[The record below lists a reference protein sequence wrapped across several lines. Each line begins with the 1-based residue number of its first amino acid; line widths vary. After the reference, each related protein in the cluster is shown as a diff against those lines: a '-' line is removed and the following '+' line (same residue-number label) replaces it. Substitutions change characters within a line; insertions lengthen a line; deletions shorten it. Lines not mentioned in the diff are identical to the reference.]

1 MTSKFPPRHRSIACF
16 VFSVSVFVSQLSDGQ
31 FTPGL
36 LTNDSYW
43 SDGKAE
49 FDIYD
54 GQLMRGGE
62 PRHCEV
68 LHIFLRERIDPKT
81 LARVNDPKRS
91 DSIYAIQM
99 QQIWSAPIG
108 LFAEQASLTALWKLD
123 SLSLAQL
130 NFIGTDSS
138 GNLGKRLEEKR
149 DGETSRWTLISETYL
164 ASSKIPISPPA
175 GAIFTDE
182 LPLRVRTIDFTKSP
196 TEFEIPLAPSI
207 TGKDQ
212 IQSFL
217 PAKVSW
223 KRAEKS
229 LDVIVR
235 KGAGT
240 NRFLLN
246 RDFPFLLREWPMAD
260 GSKLKLKR
268 GLKAD
273 YWNYGKNGDRERALK
288 NPMLQHPD

>member
-1 MTSKFPPRHRSIACF
+1 MTSRFPPRHQSIACL
-16 VFSVSVFVSQLSDGQ
+16 VFSISLVASQLLHGQ

-68 LHIFLRERIDPKT
+68 LHIFFREGVDPKT
-81 LARVNDPKRS
+81 LTRANDPKRA
-91 DSIYAIQM
+91 DVINAIRM
-99 QQIWSAPIG
+99 HQIWNAPVG
-108 LFAEQASLTALWKLD
+108 LFVEQASLTALWRLD
-123 SLSLAQL
+123 ALSLAQL
-130 NFIGTDSS
+130 NFIGTDSF
-138 GNLGKRLEEKR
+138 GNLVKRLEEKR
-149 DGETSRWTLISETYL
+149 DGETSGWNLISETYL
-164 ASSKIPISPPA
+164 ASSKISISSQP
-175 GAIFTDE
+175 GAIFSDE

-196 TEFEIPLAPSI
+196 TEFEIALAPSI
-207 TGKDQ
+207 TGKNQ

-229 LDVIVR
+229 VEVVVKQGTD
-235 KGAGT
+235 T
-240 NRFLLN
+240 NRFLLD
-246 RDFPFLLREWPMAD
+246 RDFPFLLREWTMPD
-260 GSKLKLKR
+260 GSRLKLKR

-273 YWNYGKNGDRERALK
+273 YWNYGRNGDRERALR